1 MIYEDEDIIFNI
13 SRPDL
18 ILPPQPNQNESLMDF
33 EISSLPPPPTNE
45 ELTEMETNGKSS
57 EQGKYLEI

>member
-33 EISSLPPPPTNE
+33 EISSLPPFRENRDIWLQDLNIKFE
-45 ELTEMETNGKSS
+45 KGVF
-57 EQGKYLEI
+57 

>member
-33 EISSLPPPPTNE
+33 EISSLPPPPTNAHCIE
-45 ELTEMETNGKSS
+45 VRFE
-57 EQGKYLEI
+57 

>member
-1 MIYEDEDIIFNI
+1 MIYEDEDILFNI

-18 ILPPQPNQNESLMDF
+18 ILPNQNESLMDF